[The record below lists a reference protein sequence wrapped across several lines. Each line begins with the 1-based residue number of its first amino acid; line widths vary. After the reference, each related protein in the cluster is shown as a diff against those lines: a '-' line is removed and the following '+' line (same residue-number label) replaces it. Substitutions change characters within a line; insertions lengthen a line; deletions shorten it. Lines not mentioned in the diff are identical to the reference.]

1 MSDSSAAIAR
11 VLQRSVSDADYGA
24 VVDFLRADPDAQA
37 ILEELST
44 DRDLEVR
51 GWVPG
56 AAGQILGEAAI
67 PLIRRMMRDR
77 DTDIQGLAMDALE
90 AIDPTLLD
98 AILPELRR
106 KVRSGNY
113 SEVVSAAWRLAERG
127 DVETIGLLEA
137 FRDRH
142 ESWLA
147 ECKAATV
154 ILLVLTAPDE
164 VALRIRAHDHDH
176 MTWLTYGAVI
186 VRTAEAIDALEDC
199 RANAPDERCRRL
211 CEFALANDLPKRA
224 ARAKGSGQA
233 AS

>member
-1 MSDSSAAIAR
+1 MTDSSAAIAR
-11 VLQRSVSDADYGA
+11 MLQHSLTDADDAA
-24 VVDFLRADPDAQA
+24 VVEVLRADSNAQA

-77 DTDIQGLAMDALE
+77 DTDIRGLAMDALE

-106 KVRSGNY
+106 KVRSGNS

-127 DVETIGLLEA
+127 DVETIGLLKA

-147 ECKAATV
+147 EYKAATV

-164 VALRIRAHDHDH
+164 VARRIRSHDHDH
-176 MTWLTYGAVI
+176 MTWLTYAAVT
-186 VRTAEAIDALEDC
+186 VGTAEATDALEDC

-224 ARAKGSGQA
+224 VRAKSRGQA